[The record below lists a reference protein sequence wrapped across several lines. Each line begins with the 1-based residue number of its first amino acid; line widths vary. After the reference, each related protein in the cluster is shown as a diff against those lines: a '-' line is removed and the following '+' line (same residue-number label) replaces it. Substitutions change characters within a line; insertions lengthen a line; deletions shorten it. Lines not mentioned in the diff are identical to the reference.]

1 MKFLTWL
8 FTFIIAYAVNNF
20 LNNLG
25 IAYYLS
31 LLIAPEGG
39 DRAALI
45 AGTFAAIHT
54 VVLYGLSFYFSDK
67 INKNREL
74 TKFQKAAAKSGLT
87 TFEYAKSITPYKVI
101 TYCDS
106 HLDEPVY
113 KITAKLD
120 QLPDSKVISR
130 PCADALIEGYT
141 KLMQQQTHSD
151 IFDDPNVI
159 VNWREQ

>member
-8 FTFIIAYAVNNF
+8 IAFIIAYAVNNF
-20 LNNLG
+20 LNGLN
-25 IAYYLS
+25 IAYYLA
-31 LLIAPEGG
+31 LLIAPEDG
-39 DRAALI
+39 DLAALI
-45 AGTFAAIHT
+45 AGTFAGIQA
-54 VVLYGLSFYFSDK
+54 VVLYGLAFFFSDK

-87 TFEYAKSITPYKVI
+87 AFEYAKSITPYNVI

-113 KITAKLD
+113 KITAKLG

-130 PCADALIEGYT
+130 PCADALIAGYT
-141 KLMQQQTHSD
+141 KLMEER
-151 IFDDPNVI
+151 NK
-159 VNWREQ
+159 